1 MRQTIALFT
10 LLLLSACQ
18 SGAPTAN
25 SSEEALRAANAAYD
39 KALIA
44 GDAKALRE
52 AYSDDFRMIDADAE
66 VHGKADQIRFMTEQ
80 VKLLHAKT
88 DDVIVRMLSPDAA
101 LLTGRFTGRYRL
113 DGREADF
120 TERYTSIWVR
130 DRGKWRLTHEH
141 SSTVPKTK

>member
-1 MRQTIALFT
+1 MRQAIALST

-18 SGAPTAN
+18 SGPPAAN
-25 SSEEALRAANAAYD
+25 ASEETLRAANAAYD

-44 GDAKALRE
+44 GDAKALGE
-52 AYSDDFRMIDADAE
+52 VYSDDFRIIDADAE

-80 VKLLHAKT
+80 VDLLHAKT
-88 DDVIVRMLSPDAA
+88 DDIRVRMLSPDAA
-101 LLTGRFTGRYRL
+101 LLTGRFMGRYRL
-113 DGREADF
+113 DGQEADF

-141 SSTVPKTK
+141 SSVVPQSK